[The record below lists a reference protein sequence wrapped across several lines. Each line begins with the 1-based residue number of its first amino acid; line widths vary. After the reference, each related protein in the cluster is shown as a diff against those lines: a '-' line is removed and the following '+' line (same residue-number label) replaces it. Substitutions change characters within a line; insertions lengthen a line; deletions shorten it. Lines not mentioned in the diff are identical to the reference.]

1 MSLKERETVEILIK
15 ISYIAKRQTSSNE
28 PIGRTSTTVLTF
40 VRVHLPAIAENKH
53 SFLRISF
60 ERKQSLDRVSPKATL
75 TSRFQSSKDI
85 GRVRNVDQ
93 TSLLSSLR
101 LFDIAKI
108 NDASNLIHV

>member
-1 MSLKERETVEILIK
+1 MEIFIK
-15 ISYIAKRQTSSNE
+15 ISYIAKRRTSSNE
-28 PIGRTSTTVLTF
+28 PIARTSTTVSTF
-40 VRVHLPAIAENKH
+40 VRVHLLAIAENKH
-53 SFLRISF
+53 GFLRISF
-60 ERKQSLDRVSPKATL
+60 ERKRSFDRVSPRATL

-93 TSLLSSLR
+93 ASLLSSVR